1 MPNKA
6 KYSEAGKGDRLRR
19 GISYEEWE
27 KKYEKIFNKKK
38 PSARAF
44 NRYQQRGYTPV
55 QAYSKKFLI
64 FELLPTSQIYQQ
76 WIL

>member
-38 PSARAF
+38 KSVRPHQTDNKR
-44 NRYQQRGYTPV
+44 
-55 QAYSKKFLI
+55 SK
-64 FELLPTSQIYQQ
+64 S
-76 WIL
+76 